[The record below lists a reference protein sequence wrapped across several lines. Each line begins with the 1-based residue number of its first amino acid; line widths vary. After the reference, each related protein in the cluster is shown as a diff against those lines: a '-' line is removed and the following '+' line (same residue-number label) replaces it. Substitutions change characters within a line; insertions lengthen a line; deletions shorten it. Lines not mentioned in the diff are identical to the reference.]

1 MFGTMIQAG
10 FVGSVTFMHYDF
22 KLSLLVIYPMYLVAS
37 YYYSTAT
44 LNIDAG
50 HMLSPPTQNE
60 INGKINNELFCG
72 GVIALSLV
80 VFVYLVQKKTS
91 ELIIE
96 RI

>member
-1 MFGTMIQAG
+1 
-10 FVGSVTFMHYDF
+10 MHYDF

-37 YYYSTAT
+37 YFYLTAV

-50 HMLSPPTQNE
+50 LMSNPITEKE
-60 INGKINNELFCG
+60 ITDKIHNELFCG

-96 RI
+96 RIQI